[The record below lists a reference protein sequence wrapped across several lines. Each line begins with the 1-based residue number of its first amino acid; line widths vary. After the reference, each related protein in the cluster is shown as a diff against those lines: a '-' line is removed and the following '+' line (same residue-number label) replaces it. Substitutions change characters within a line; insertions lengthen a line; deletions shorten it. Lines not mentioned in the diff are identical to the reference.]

1 MALDTFM
8 MLWLLCHVVSRK
20 CRAATWRLQLH
31 VLSQVPSK
39 FAELYLMSS
48 LLLFGFALGKE
59 EEVFIAT
66 EDGLPLTLGVRGVA
80 YTGMVIILPS
90 LSLRFL

>member
-1 MALDTFM
+1 MALYTFM

-31 VLSQVPSK
+31 LLSQVPSK

-48 LLLFGFALGKE
+48 LLLIGFALRK